1 MKEQALEDRSKTLSR
16 LVDLWWL
23 WAIAALAAGAATTAA
38 AQGFPIVDLEL
49 AVTAERADEVM
60 RGADL
65 DAVRAAILWDFLFI
79 FFYAPALFFGSLWAR
94 RQFSADLGRR
104 AGTVIAAGGLVA
116 GALDLVEN
124 VAMLAYLRDPGAWGG
139 WNLLSTVMAIPKF
152 ILAFVAAVY
161 ILTGIVAAV
170 VRRFG
175 GRSQE
180 AN

>member
-1 MKEQALEDRSKTLSR
+1 MEDRSGTLPR
-16 LVDLWWL
+16 VVELWWL
-23 WAIAALAAGAATTAA
+23 WAIAALAAGVTTTAA

-104 AGTVIAAGGLVA
+104 AGTVIAAGGLIA
-116 GALDLVEN
+116 GTLDLVEN

-152 ILAFVAAVY
+152 ILAFVAVVY
-161 ILTGIVAAV
+161 ILLGIGHAIVSRGS
-170 VRRFG
+170 RRVH
-175 GRSQE
+175 
-180 AN
+180 

>member
-1 MKEQALEDRSKTLSR
+1 MKEQALEDRSRTLSR

-23 WAIAALAAGAATTAA
+23 WAIGALAAGAATTAA

-79 FFYAPALFFGSLWAR
+79 FFYAPALFLGSLWAR
-94 RQFSADLGRR
+94 RQFAGDLGRR

-124 VAMLAYLRDPGAWGG
+124 VAMLAYLRDPGAWDG
-139 WNLLSTVMAIPKF
+139 WNLLSAAMAIPKF
-152 ILAFVAAVY
+152 ILALVAVGY
-161 ILTGIVAAV
+161 ILLGIGLAIA
-170 VRRFG
+170 RRG
-175 GRSQE
+175 SRHVQ
-180 AN
+180 